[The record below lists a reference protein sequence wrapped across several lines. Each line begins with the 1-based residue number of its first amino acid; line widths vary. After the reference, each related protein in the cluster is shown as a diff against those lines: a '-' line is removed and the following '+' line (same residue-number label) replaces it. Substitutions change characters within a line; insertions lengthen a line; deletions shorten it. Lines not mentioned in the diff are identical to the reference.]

1 VNKDEYIIY
10 YAYTSVQSVITYD
23 KLVCCFRSVYI
34 YVFLCWYRFLA
45 NEDFYIESGGI
56 LPISSGESAARPA
69 EPACCR
75 LGLLLAGYWAVAWA
89 NEHLHSPAP
98 GCPLLQ
104 QQQLLLL
111 FDHS

>member
-1 VNKDEYIIY
+1 MFML
-10 YAYTSVQSVITYD
+10 A
-23 KLVCCFRSVYI
+23 LLCF
-34 YVFLCWYRFLA
+34 FLFCYRFWA

-69 EPACCR
+69 CCQF
-75 LGLLLAGYWAVAWA
+75 GLLLAGSWAVAWA

-104 QQQLLLL
+104 QQLLLLL